1 MNEHKQKVE
10 GAEGNAPP
18 RGRGRPPGP
27 KGVHNPPNP
36 KRPRPYPYAIRQRA
50 VQLHLEEGLKAEL
63 VAQDLGITDATVY
76 AWAKRYRKLGAEGL
90 KDPPQKARTSKVP
103 APVGALGVV
112 SK

>member
-36 KRPRPYPYAIRQRA
+36 KRPRPYPYALRQRA
-50 VQLHLEEGLKAEL
+50 VQLHLEEGLKAGDR
-63 VAQDLGITDATVY
+63 VVTDGQY
-76 AWAKRYRKLGAEGL
+76 KLQQG
-90 KDPPQKARTSKVP
+90 SKVEEAGRDNP
-103 APVGALGVV
+103 
-112 SK
+112 SKSKRDHAKKS